1 VADEKMDVP
10 AVLRGLNAALAKQY
24 RSALDFTLLAGSVRG
39 FSYQALGDKL
49 WGFAEEELADARRI
63 VEKVTALGGEPTTD
77 PEPSGWQT
85 DTAATVEHFVTAESV
100 CIDTLKECIPHTGQ
114 EGRSEALEHLLEHI
128 ILRKQNQV
136 DLLLRLQEPKNSSD

>member
-1 VADEKMDVP
+1 MADEKMDVP
-10 AVLRGLNAALAKQY
+10 AVIRGLNDALTKQY

-49 WGFAEEELADARRI
+49 WGFAEQELADARRI
-63 VEKVTALGGEPTTD
+63 VEKVTALGGEPETN
-77 PEPSGWQT
+77 PESSSWKANT
-85 DTAATVEHFVTAESV
+85 ETTVERLIGAETD
-100 CIDTLKECIPHTGQ
+100 CIDTLKACIPHTGQ

-136 DLLLRLQEPKNSSD
+136 DLLLRLQEAD

>member
-1 VADEKMDVP
+1 MADEKMDVP
-10 AVLRGLNAALAKQY
+10 AVIRVLNEALAKQY

-49 WGFAEEELADARRI
+49 WGFAEEELADSRRI
-63 VEKVTALGGEPTTD
+63 VEKVTALGGEPTTQ
-77 PEPSGWQT
+77 PEGSSWQN
-85 DTAATVEHFVTAESV
+85 DTPATVEKLIAAETEG
-100 CIDTLKECIPHTGQ
+100 IDTLKACIPHTGQ

-136 DLLLRLQEPKNSSD
+136 DLLLRLKEPD

>member
-1 VADEKMDVP
+1 LTDEKMDVP
-10 AVLRGLNAALAKQY
+10 AVIQGLNSALAKQY
-24 RSALDFTLLAGSVRG
+24 RSVLDFTVLAGSVRG

-49 WGFAEEELADARRI
+49 WSFAEEELADSRRI

-77 PEPSGWQT
+77 AQRSIWQKDTQETISGLIEAET
-85 DTAATVEHFVTAESV
+85 D
-100 CIDTLKECIPHTGQ
+100 CIDTLRACIPHTGQ

-136 DLLLRLQEPKNSSD
+136 DLLLRLQES

>member
-10 AVLRGLNAALAKQY
+10 AVIAALNKALAKQY

-49 WGFAEEELADARRI
+49 WGFAEEELADTRRI
-63 VEKVTALGGEPTTD
+63 VEKLTALGGEPTTA
-77 PEPSGWQT
+77 PEGSSWQI
-85 DTAATVEHFVTAESV
+85 DTPQTVEKLIAAETD
-100 CIDTLKECIPHTGQ
+100 CIDTLKDCIPHTGQ

-136 DLLLRLQEPKNSSD
+136 DLLLRLKEPQ

>member
-1 VADEKMDVP
+1 VANDEKMDVP
-10 AVLRGLNAALAKQY
+10 AVIKGLNQALGKQY

-63 VEKVTALGGEPTTD
+63 VEKVTALGGQPATD
-77 PEPSGWQT
+77 AESSSWKANT
-85 DTAATVEHFVTAESV
+85 EATVQGLIAAETD
-100 CIDTLKECIPHTGQ
+100 CIDTLKACIPYTGQ

-136 DLLLRLQEPKNSSD
+136 DLLLRLQEAD

>member
-10 AVLRGLNAALAKQY
+10 AVIEGLNKALGKQY

-77 PEPSGWQT
+77 PGPSRWQSDTGAAVEGFVAAET
-85 DTAATVEHFVTAESV
+85 D
-100 CIDTLKECIPHTGQ
+100 CIDALKDVIADTGQ

-136 DLLLRLQEPKNSSD
+136 DLLLRLQEPE